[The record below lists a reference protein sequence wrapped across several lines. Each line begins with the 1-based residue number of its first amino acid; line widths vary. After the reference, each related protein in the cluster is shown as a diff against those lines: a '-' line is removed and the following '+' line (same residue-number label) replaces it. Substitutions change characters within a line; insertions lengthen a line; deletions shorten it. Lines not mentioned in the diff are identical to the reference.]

1 MDAGLAGSNY
11 DLVKKTFDWATND
24 SKVRYV
30 AILDEDDAVL
40 FDHNPDELQVD
51 TGALLQAGSTVRQGG
66 LLRTSHPIE
75 YDGERY
81 GNVVLAYSLEEAM
94 SEIWSETMLTV
105 FINLL
110 ILGMGVGA
118 VLWLSGRIAGRIRRV
133 RDGAQAVSD
142 GNLDVEVPVQTDD
155 EIGELAGGFN
165 EMIRD
170 IRTTQEALEDEKASV
185 ERRVEEAVRESEQQ
199 KERLQESVDTME
211 AIGRFADGDLTVRL
225 PTGRDGAIGRLFE
238 GFNEAV
244 AGLRSIV
251 GRVREAAG
259 STASATEQISS
270 SSEQMAASAEEQSAQ
285 AEEVAAAV
293 EELNQTING
302 NARSV
307 QKTAEVAQAGG
318 ETARQGGE
326 TVREAT
332 SQMEG
337 IASAIENTT
346 ETIER
351 LGTYGDKIGQVV
363 DRIDEIAGQTNLL
376 ALNAAIEA
384 ARAGEEGK
392 GFAVVAE
399 EVRELAE
406 EADAATD
413 EIAGM
418 MDEVREE
425 IDGAVGTARQ
435 SSQRAEKGL
444 ELAEEAGAAIE
455 EIVTAISEVEERA
468 EEIAAASEEQS
479 TTSEEIARS
488 VQSISTAAQES
499 AAGVTEVSDT
509 ADRLERL
516 STGRRSSSST
526 SSVRTARGGPRRRS
540 RPGRRPLPVT
550 LVGTG
555 RHWTGTASGTARRP
569 APPQREVG
577 PAGAIGPRERASPC
591 GASGANQTSADEVES
606 VPEASARFDEGNLCI
621 SAPGRAFALPRPIEP
636 RAQRRQGVG
645 MVLADVGHEPLAD
658 LAAQAPQRGRVLGAC
673 GGPQR
678 DGALGGVGHLQPH
691 HVPVPVL
698 RRLHDAPELVAQLLH
713 RHRVVEVQK
722 DRPDEVRRGAGPIL
736 KGLLQKVRN
745 GEDDAP
751 PVPHPHH
758 DVGQRDFF
766 DPPKLALHDDHVLD
780 PDGLGECNLNAGNEV
795 AERALGRDADDDA
808 HDARRRQDA
817 GAQFPEGIVLHEHNA
832 TRNDHDGR
840 RGDPAEDA
848 RLRDDLPGLQ
858 VVRHVR
864 FVPLRDRLLH
874 GIQHRD

>member
-1 MDAGLAGSNY
+1 MIDRLSESLRAKLIVGFAVPFVVLVLFVSIYYPLNQRSDSLDAARNQVNELSEMIALSVGTGLADSNY

-110 ILGMGVGA
+110 ILGMGIGA

-199 KERLQESVDTME
+199 KERLQESVDTMLE

-225 PTGRDGAIGRLFE
+225 PTGREGAIGRLFE

-259 STASATEQISS
+259 STASATEQISA

-293 EELNQTING
+293 EQLNQTING

-363 DRIDEIAGQTNLL
+363 DRIDEIADQTNLL

-488 VQSISTAAQES
+488 VQSISTAARES

-516 STGRRSSSST
+516 STELEETVQQFNIERPDGEGRTPTTQPTGQPPSAGDVSGDGSALDGHSFGDGSPSSSS
-526 SSVRTARGGPRRRS
+526 
-540 RPGRRPLPVT
+540 
-550 LVGTG
+550 
-555 RHWTGTASGTARRP
+555 
-569 APPQREVG
+569 
-577 PAGAIGPRERASPC
+577 
-591 GASGANQTSADEVES
+591 SA
-606 VPEASARFDEGNLCI
+606 
-621 SAPGRAFALPRPIEP
+621 
-636 RAQRRQGVG
+636 
-645 MVLADVGHEPLAD
+645 
-658 LAAQAPQRGRVLGAC
+658 
-673 GGPQR
+673 
-678 DGALGGVGHLQPH
+678 
-691 HVPVPVL
+691 
-698 RRLHDAPELVAQLLH
+698 
-713 RHRVVEVQK
+713 
-722 DRPDEVRRGAGPIL
+722 
-736 KGLLQKVRN
+736 
-745 GEDDAP
+745 
-751 PVPHPHH
+751 
-758 DVGQRDFF
+758 
-766 DPPKLALHDDHVLD
+766 
-780 PDGLGECNLNAGNEV
+780 
-795 AERALGRDADDDA
+795 
-808 HDARRRQDA
+808 
-817 GAQFPEGIVLHEHNA
+817 
-832 TRNDHDGR
+832 
-840 RGDPAEDA
+840 
-848 RLRDDLPGLQ
+848 
-858 VVRHVR
+858 
-864 FVPLRDRLLH
+864 
-874 GIQHRD
+874 

>member
-40 FDHNPDELQVD
+40 FDHNPDELQVG

-110 ILGMGVGA
+110 ILGMGIGA

-199 KERLQESVDTME
+199 KERLQESVDTMLE

-225 PTGRDGAIGRLFE
+225 PTGREGAIGRLFE

-259 STASATEQISS
+259 STASATEQISA

-293 EELNQTING
+293 EQLNQTING

-363 DRIDEIAGQTNLL
+363 DRIDEIADQTNLL
-376 ALNAAIEA
+376 ALN
-384 ARAGEEGK
+384 
-392 GFAVVAE
+392 
-399 EVRELAE
+399 
-406 EADAATD
+406 AATD

-468 EEIAAASEEQS
+468 DEIAAASEEQS

-516 STGRRSSSST
+516 STELEETVQQFNIERPDGEGRTPTTQPAGQAPSAGDVSGDGSALDGHSFGDGSPSSSS
-526 SSVRTARGGPRRRS
+526 
-540 RPGRRPLPVT
+540 
-550 LVGTG
+550 
-555 RHWTGTASGTARRP
+555 
-569 APPQREVG
+569 
-577 PAGAIGPRERASPC
+577 
-591 GASGANQTSADEVES
+591 SA
-606 VPEASARFDEGNLCI
+606 
-621 SAPGRAFALPRPIEP
+621 
-636 RAQRRQGVG
+636 
-645 MVLADVGHEPLAD
+645 
-658 LAAQAPQRGRVLGAC
+658 
-673 GGPQR
+673 
-678 DGALGGVGHLQPH
+678 
-691 HVPVPVL
+691 
-698 RRLHDAPELVAQLLH
+698 
-713 RHRVVEVQK
+713 
-722 DRPDEVRRGAGPIL
+722 
-736 KGLLQKVRN
+736 
-745 GEDDAP
+745 
-751 PVPHPHH
+751 
-758 DVGQRDFF
+758 
-766 DPPKLALHDDHVLD
+766 
-780 PDGLGECNLNAGNEV
+780 
-795 AERALGRDADDDA
+795 
-808 HDARRRQDA
+808 
-817 GAQFPEGIVLHEHNA
+817 
-832 TRNDHDGR
+832 
-840 RGDPAEDA
+840 
-848 RLRDDLPGLQ
+848 
-858 VVRHVR
+858 
-864 FVPLRDRLLH
+864 
-874 GIQHRD
+874 

>member
-1 MDAGLAGSNY
+1 MIDRLSESLRAKLIVGFAVPFVVLVLFVSIYYPLNQRSDSLDAARNQVNELSEMIALSVGTGLADSNY

-110 ILGMGVGA
+110 ILGMGIGA

-199 KERLQESVDTME
+199 KERLQESVDTMLE

-225 PTGRDGAIGRLFE
+225 PTGREGAIGRLFE

-259 STASATEQISS
+259 STASATEQISA

-293 EELNQTING
+293 EQLNQTING

-363 DRIDEIAGQTNLL
+363 DRIDEIADQTNLL

-468 EEIAAASEEQS
+468 EEIAAASEQQS

-499 AAGVTEVSDT
+499 AAGVTQVSDT
-509 ADRLERL
+509 AGRLERL
-516 STGRRSSSST
+516 STELEETVQQFNIERPDGEGRTPTTQPAGQPPSATDVSGDGSALDEHSFGDGSPSGSSS
-526 SSVRTARGGPRRRS
+526 A
-540 RPGRRPLPVT
+540 
-550 LVGTG
+550 
-555 RHWTGTASGTARRP
+555 
-569 APPQREVG
+569 
-577 PAGAIGPRERASPC
+577 
-591 GASGANQTSADEVES
+591 
-606 VPEASARFDEGNLCI
+606 
-621 SAPGRAFALPRPIEP
+621 
-636 RAQRRQGVG
+636 
-645 MVLADVGHEPLAD
+645 
-658 LAAQAPQRGRVLGAC
+658 
-673 GGPQR
+673 
-678 DGALGGVGHLQPH
+678 
-691 HVPVPVL
+691 
-698 RRLHDAPELVAQLLH
+698 
-713 RHRVVEVQK
+713 
-722 DRPDEVRRGAGPIL
+722 
-736 KGLLQKVRN
+736 
-745 GEDDAP
+745 
-751 PVPHPHH
+751 
-758 DVGQRDFF
+758 
-766 DPPKLALHDDHVLD
+766 
-780 PDGLGECNLNAGNEV
+780 
-795 AERALGRDADDDA
+795 
-808 HDARRRQDA
+808 
-817 GAQFPEGIVLHEHNA
+817 
-832 TRNDHDGR
+832 
-840 RGDPAEDA
+840 
-848 RLRDDLPGLQ
+848 
-858 VVRHVR
+858 
-864 FVPLRDRLLH
+864 
-874 GIQHRD
+874 

>member
-1 MDAGLAGSNY
+1 MIDRLSESLRAKLIVGFAVPFVVLVLFVSIYYPLNQRSDSLDAARNQVNELSEMIALSVGTGLADSNY

-110 ILGMGVGA
+110 ILGMGIGA

-142 GNLDVEVPVQTDD
+142 GNLDVEVPVRADD

-199 KERLQESVDTME
+199 KERLQESVDTMLE

-225 PTGRDGAIGRLFE
+225 PTGREGAIGRLFE

-259 STASATEQISS
+259 STASATEQISA

-293 EELNQTING
+293 EQLNQTIG
-302 NARSV
+302 ENARSV

-351 LGTYGDKIGQVV
+351 LGTYGDEIGQVV
-363 DRIDEIAGQTNLL
+363 DRIDEIADQTNLL

-444 ELAEEAGAAIE
+444 ELAGEAGAAIE

-468 EEIAAASEEQS
+468 EEIAAASEQQS

-499 AAGVTEVSDT
+499 AAGVTQVSDT
-509 ADRLERL
+509 AGRLERL
-516 STGRRSSSST
+516 STELEETVQQFNIERPDGEGRTPTTQPAGQPPSATDVSGDGSALDEHSFGDGSPSGSSS
-526 SSVRTARGGPRRRS
+526 A
-540 RPGRRPLPVT
+540 
-550 LVGTG
+550 
-555 RHWTGTASGTARRP
+555 
-569 APPQREVG
+569 
-577 PAGAIGPRERASPC
+577 
-591 GASGANQTSADEVES
+591 
-606 VPEASARFDEGNLCI
+606 
-621 SAPGRAFALPRPIEP
+621 
-636 RAQRRQGVG
+636 
-645 MVLADVGHEPLAD
+645 
-658 LAAQAPQRGRVLGAC
+658 
-673 GGPQR
+673 
-678 DGALGGVGHLQPH
+678 
-691 HVPVPVL
+691 
-698 RRLHDAPELVAQLLH
+698 
-713 RHRVVEVQK
+713 
-722 DRPDEVRRGAGPIL
+722 
-736 KGLLQKVRN
+736 
-745 GEDDAP
+745 
-751 PVPHPHH
+751 
-758 DVGQRDFF
+758 
-766 DPPKLALHDDHVLD
+766 
-780 PDGLGECNLNAGNEV
+780 
-795 AERALGRDADDDA
+795 
-808 HDARRRQDA
+808 
-817 GAQFPEGIVLHEHNA
+817 
-832 TRNDHDGR
+832 
-840 RGDPAEDA
+840 
-848 RLRDDLPGLQ
+848 
-858 VVRHVR
+858 
-864 FVPLRDRLLH
+864 
-874 GIQHRD
+874 

>member
-1 MDAGLAGSNY
+1 MIDRLSESLRAKLIVGFAVPFVVLVLFVSIYYPLNQRSDSLDAARNQVNELSEMIALSVGTGLADSNY

-30 AILDEDDAVL
+30 AILDKDDAIL

-110 ILGMGVGA
+110 ILGMGIGA

-142 GNLDVEVPVQTDD
+142 GNLDVEVPVRADD

-199 KERLQESVDTME
+199 KERLQESVDTMLE

-259 STASATEQISS
+259 STASATEQISA

-293 EELNQTING
+293 EQLNQTING

-351 LGTYGDKIGQVV
+351 LGTYGDEIGQVV
-363 DRIDEIAGQTNLL
+363 DRIDEIADQTNLL

-444 ELAEEAGAAIE
+444 ELAGEAGAAIE

-468 EEIAAASEEQS
+468 EEIAAASEQQS

-488 VQSISTAAQES
+488 VESISTAARES
-499 AAGVTEVSDT
+499 AAGVTQVSDT
-509 ADRLERL
+509 AGRLERL
-516 STGRRSSSST
+516 STELEETVQQFNIERPDGEGRTPTTQPAGQPPSATDVSGDGSALDEHSFGDGSPSGSSS
-526 SSVRTARGGPRRRS
+526 A
-540 RPGRRPLPVT
+540 
-550 LVGTG
+550 
-555 RHWTGTASGTARRP
+555 
-569 APPQREVG
+569 
-577 PAGAIGPRERASPC
+577 
-591 GASGANQTSADEVES
+591 
-606 VPEASARFDEGNLCI
+606 
-621 SAPGRAFALPRPIEP
+621 
-636 RAQRRQGVG
+636 
-645 MVLADVGHEPLAD
+645 
-658 LAAQAPQRGRVLGAC
+658 
-673 GGPQR
+673 
-678 DGALGGVGHLQPH
+678 
-691 HVPVPVL
+691 
-698 RRLHDAPELVAQLLH
+698 
-713 RHRVVEVQK
+713 
-722 DRPDEVRRGAGPIL
+722 
-736 KGLLQKVRN
+736 
-745 GEDDAP
+745 
-751 PVPHPHH
+751 
-758 DVGQRDFF
+758 
-766 DPPKLALHDDHVLD
+766 
-780 PDGLGECNLNAGNEV
+780 
-795 AERALGRDADDDA
+795 
-808 HDARRRQDA
+808 
-817 GAQFPEGIVLHEHNA
+817 
-832 TRNDHDGR
+832 
-840 RGDPAEDA
+840 
-848 RLRDDLPGLQ
+848 
-858 VVRHVR
+858 
-864 FVPLRDRLLH
+864 
-874 GIQHRD
+874 

>member
-1 MDAGLAGSNY
+1 MIDRLSESLRAKLIVGFAVPFVVLVLFVSIYYPLNQRSDSLDAARNQVNELSEMIALSVGTGLADSNY

-30 AILDEDDAVL
+30 AILDKDDAIL

-110 ILGMGVGA
+110 ILGMGIGA

-142 GNLDVEVPVQTDD
+142 GNLDVEVPVRADD

-185 ERRVEEAVRESEQQ
+185 ERRVEEAIRKSEQQ
-199 KERLQESVDTME
+199 KERLQESVDTMLA

-259 STASATEQISS
+259 STASATEQISA

-293 EELNQTING
+293 EQLNQTING

-351 LGTYGDKIGQVV
+351 LGTYGDEIGQVV
-363 DRIDEIAGQTNLL
+363 DRIDEIADQTNLL

-444 ELAEEAGAAIE
+444 ELAGEAGAAIE

-468 EEIAAASEEQS
+468 EEIAAASEQQS

-488 VQSISTAAQES
+488 VQSISTAARES
-499 AAGVTEVSDT
+499 AAGVTQVSDT
-509 ADRLERL
+509 AGRLERL
-516 STGRRSSSST
+516 STELEETVQQFNIERPDGEGRTPTTQPAGQPPSATDVSGDGSALDEHSFGDGSPSGSSS
-526 SSVRTARGGPRRRS
+526 A
-540 RPGRRPLPVT
+540 
-550 LVGTG
+550 
-555 RHWTGTASGTARRP
+555 
-569 APPQREVG
+569 
-577 PAGAIGPRERASPC
+577 
-591 GASGANQTSADEVES
+591 
-606 VPEASARFDEGNLCI
+606 
-621 SAPGRAFALPRPIEP
+621 
-636 RAQRRQGVG
+636 
-645 MVLADVGHEPLAD
+645 
-658 LAAQAPQRGRVLGAC
+658 
-673 GGPQR
+673 
-678 DGALGGVGHLQPH
+678 
-691 HVPVPVL
+691 
-698 RRLHDAPELVAQLLH
+698 
-713 RHRVVEVQK
+713 
-722 DRPDEVRRGAGPIL
+722 
-736 KGLLQKVRN
+736 
-745 GEDDAP
+745 
-751 PVPHPHH
+751 
-758 DVGQRDFF
+758 
-766 DPPKLALHDDHVLD
+766 
-780 PDGLGECNLNAGNEV
+780 
-795 AERALGRDADDDA
+795 
-808 HDARRRQDA
+808 
-817 GAQFPEGIVLHEHNA
+817 
-832 TRNDHDGR
+832 
-840 RGDPAEDA
+840 
-848 RLRDDLPGLQ
+848 
-858 VVRHVR
+858 
-864 FVPLRDRLLH
+864 
-874 GIQHRD
+874 

>member
-1 MDAGLAGSNY
+1 MIDRLSESLRAKLIVGFAVPFVVLVLFVSIYYPLNQRSDSLDAARNQVNELSEMIALSVGTGLADSNY

-110 ILGMGVGA
+110 ILGMGIGA

-199 KERLQESVDTME
+199 KERLQESVDTMLE

-225 PTGRDGAIGRLFE
+225 PTGREGAIGRLFE

-259 STASATEQISS
+259 STASATEQISA

-293 EELNQTING
+293 EQLNQTING

-351 LGTYGDKIGQVV
+351 LGTYGDEIGQVV
-363 DRIDEIAGQTNLL
+363 DRIDEIADQTNLL

-468 EEIAAASEEQS
+468 EEIAAASEQQS

-488 VQSISTAAQES
+488 VESISTAAQES
-499 AAGVTEVSDT
+499 AAGVTQVSDT
-509 ADRLERL
+509 AGRLERL
-516 STGRRSSSST
+516 STELEETVQQFNIERPDGEGRTPTTQPAGQPPSATDVSGDGSALDEHSFGDGSPSGSSS
-526 SSVRTARGGPRRRS
+526 A
-540 RPGRRPLPVT
+540 
-550 LVGTG
+550 
-555 RHWTGTASGTARRP
+555 
-569 APPQREVG
+569 
-577 PAGAIGPRERASPC
+577 
-591 GASGANQTSADEVES
+591 
-606 VPEASARFDEGNLCI
+606 
-621 SAPGRAFALPRPIEP
+621 
-636 RAQRRQGVG
+636 
-645 MVLADVGHEPLAD
+645 
-658 LAAQAPQRGRVLGAC
+658 
-673 GGPQR
+673 
-678 DGALGGVGHLQPH
+678 
-691 HVPVPVL
+691 
-698 RRLHDAPELVAQLLH
+698 
-713 RHRVVEVQK
+713 
-722 DRPDEVRRGAGPIL
+722 
-736 KGLLQKVRN
+736 
-745 GEDDAP
+745 
-751 PVPHPHH
+751 
-758 DVGQRDFF
+758 
-766 DPPKLALHDDHVLD
+766 
-780 PDGLGECNLNAGNEV
+780 
-795 AERALGRDADDDA
+795 
-808 HDARRRQDA
+808 
-817 GAQFPEGIVLHEHNA
+817 
-832 TRNDHDGR
+832 
-840 RGDPAEDA
+840 
-848 RLRDDLPGLQ
+848 
-858 VVRHVR
+858 
-864 FVPLRDRLLH
+864 
-874 GIQHRD
+874 

>member
-1 MDAGLAGSNY
+1 MIDRLSESLRAKLIVGFAVPFVVLVLFVSIYYPLNQRSDSLDAARNQVNELSEMIALSVGTGLADSNY

-110 ILGMGVGA
+110 ILGMGIGA

-185 ERRVEEAVRESEQQ
+185 ERRVEEAVRESKQQ
-199 KERLQESVDTME
+199 KERLQESVDTMLE

-225 PTGRDGAIGRLFE
+225 PTGREGAIGRLFE

-259 STASATEQISS
+259 STASATEQISA

-293 EELNQTING
+293 EQLNQTING

-337 IASAIENTT
+337 IASAIEDTT

-351 LGTYGDKIGQVV
+351 LGTYGDEIGQVV
-363 DRIDEIAGQTNLL
+363 DRIDEIADQTNLL

-384 ARAGEEGK
+384 ARAGK
-392 GFAVVAE
+392 K
-399 EVRELAE
+399 
-406 EADAATD
+406 
-413 EIAGM
+413 
-418 MDEVREE
+418 
-425 IDGAVGTARQ
+425 ARALP
-435 SSQRAEKGL
+435 SS
-444 ELAEEAGAAIE
+444 
-455 EIVTAISEVEERA
+455 
-468 EEIAAASEEQS
+468 
-479 TTSEEIARS
+479 
-488 VQSISTAAQES
+488 
-499 AAGVTEVSDT
+499 
-509 ADRLERL
+509 
-516 STGRRSSSST
+516 
-526 SSVRTARGGPRRRS
+526 PRR
-540 RPGRRPLPVT
+540 
-550 LVGTG
+550 
-555 RHWTGTASGTARRP
+555 
-569 APPQREVG
+569 
-577 PAGAIGPRERASPC
+577 C
-591 GASGANQTSADEVES
+591 GS
-606 VPEASARFDEGNLCI
+606 
-621 SAPGRAFALPRPIEP
+621 
-636 RAQRRQGVG
+636 
-645 MVLADVGHEPLAD
+645 
-658 LAAQAPQRGRVLGAC
+658 
-673 GGPQR
+673 
-678 DGALGGVGHLQPH
+678 
-691 HVPVPVL
+691 
-698 RRLHDAPELVAQLLH
+698 
-713 RHRVVEVQK
+713 
-722 DRPDEVRRGAGPIL
+722 
-736 KGLLQKVRN
+736 
-745 GEDDAP
+745 
-751 PVPHPHH
+751 
-758 DVGQRDFF
+758 
-766 DPPKLALHDDHVLD
+766 
-780 PDGLGECNLNAGNEV
+780 
-795 AERALGRDADDDA
+795 
-808 HDARRRQDA
+808 
-817 GAQFPEGIVLHEHNA
+817 
-832 TRNDHDGR
+832 
-840 RGDPAEDA
+840 
-848 RLRDDLPGLQ
+848 
-858 VVRHVR
+858 
-864 FVPLRDRLLH
+864 
-874 GIQHRD
+874 

>member
-110 ILGMGVGA
+110 ILGMGIGA

-199 KERLQESVDTME
+199 KERLQESVDTMLE

-225 PTGRDGAIGRLFE
+225 PTGREGAIGRLFE

-259 STASATEQISS
+259 STASATEQISA

-293 EELNQTING
+293 EQLNQTING

-363 DRIDEIAGQTNLL
+363 DRIDEIADQTNLL
-376 ALNAAIEA
+376 ALN
-384 ARAGEEGK
+384 
-392 GFAVVAE
+392 
-399 EVRELAE
+399 
-406 EADAATD
+406 AATD

-468 EEIAAASEEQS
+468 DEIAAASEEQS

-516 STGRRSSSST
+516 STELEETVQQFNIERPDGEGRTPTTQPAGQAPSAGDVSGDGSALDGHSFGDGSPSSSS
-526 SSVRTARGGPRRRS
+526 
-540 RPGRRPLPVT
+540 
-550 LVGTG
+550 
-555 RHWTGTASGTARRP
+555 
-569 APPQREVG
+569 
-577 PAGAIGPRERASPC
+577 
-591 GASGANQTSADEVES
+591 SA
-606 VPEASARFDEGNLCI
+606 
-621 SAPGRAFALPRPIEP
+621 
-636 RAQRRQGVG
+636 
-645 MVLADVGHEPLAD
+645 
-658 LAAQAPQRGRVLGAC
+658 
-673 GGPQR
+673 
-678 DGALGGVGHLQPH
+678 
-691 HVPVPVL
+691 
-698 RRLHDAPELVAQLLH
+698 
-713 RHRVVEVQK
+713 
-722 DRPDEVRRGAGPIL
+722 
-736 KGLLQKVRN
+736 
-745 GEDDAP
+745 
-751 PVPHPHH
+751 
-758 DVGQRDFF
+758 
-766 DPPKLALHDDHVLD
+766 
-780 PDGLGECNLNAGNEV
+780 
-795 AERALGRDADDDA
+795 
-808 HDARRRQDA
+808 
-817 GAQFPEGIVLHEHNA
+817 
-832 TRNDHDGR
+832 
-840 RGDPAEDA
+840 
-848 RLRDDLPGLQ
+848 
-858 VVRHVR
+858 
-864 FVPLRDRLLH
+864 
-874 GIQHRD
+874 

>member
-1 MDAGLAGSNY
+1 MIDRLSESLRAKLIVGFAVPFVVLVLFVSIYYPLNQRSDSLDAARNQVNELSEMIALSVGTGLADSNY

-30 AILDEDDAVL
+30 AILDKDDAIL

-110 ILGMGVGA
+110 ILGMGIGA

-142 GNLDVEVPVQTDD
+142 GNLDVEVPVRADD

-199 KERLQESVDTME
+199 KERLQESVDTMLA

-251 GRVREAAG
+251 ERVREAAG
-259 STASATEQISS
+259 STASATEQISA

-293 EELNQTING
+293 EQLNQTING

-351 LGTYGDKIGQVV
+351 LGTYGDEIGQVV
-363 DRIDEIAGQTNLL
+363 DRIDEIADQTNLL

-444 ELAEEAGAAIE
+444 ELAGEAGAAIE

-468 EEIAAASEEQS
+468 EEIAAASEQQS

-499 AAGVTEVSDT
+499 AAGVTQVSDT
-509 ADRLERL
+509 AGRLERL
-516 STGRRSSSST
+516 STELEETVQQFNIERPDGEERTPTTQPAGQPPSATDVSGDGSALDEHSFGDGSPSGSSS
-526 SSVRTARGGPRRRS
+526 A
-540 RPGRRPLPVT
+540 
-550 LVGTG
+550 
-555 RHWTGTASGTARRP
+555 
-569 APPQREVG
+569 
-577 PAGAIGPRERASPC
+577 
-591 GASGANQTSADEVES
+591 
-606 VPEASARFDEGNLCI
+606 
-621 SAPGRAFALPRPIEP
+621 
-636 RAQRRQGVG
+636 
-645 MVLADVGHEPLAD
+645 
-658 LAAQAPQRGRVLGAC
+658 
-673 GGPQR
+673 
-678 DGALGGVGHLQPH
+678 
-691 HVPVPVL
+691 
-698 RRLHDAPELVAQLLH
+698 
-713 RHRVVEVQK
+713 
-722 DRPDEVRRGAGPIL
+722 
-736 KGLLQKVRN
+736 
-745 GEDDAP
+745 
-751 PVPHPHH
+751 
-758 DVGQRDFF
+758 
-766 DPPKLALHDDHVLD
+766 
-780 PDGLGECNLNAGNEV
+780 
-795 AERALGRDADDDA
+795 
-808 HDARRRQDA
+808 
-817 GAQFPEGIVLHEHNA
+817 
-832 TRNDHDGR
+832 
-840 RGDPAEDA
+840 
-848 RLRDDLPGLQ
+848 
-858 VVRHVR
+858 
-864 FVPLRDRLLH
+864 
-874 GIQHRD
+874 

>member
-1 MDAGLAGSNY
+1 MIDRLSESLRAKLIVGFAVPFVVLVLFVSIYYPLNQRSDSLDAARNQVNELSEMIALSVGTGLADSNY

-30 AILDEDDAVL
+30 AILDKDDAIL

-110 ILGMGVGA
+110 ILGMGIGA

-142 GNLDVEVPVQTDD
+142 GNLDVEVPVRADD

-199 KERLQESVDTME
+199 KERLQESVDTMLE

-259 STASATEQISS
+259 STASATEQISA

-293 EELNQTING
+293 EQLNQTING

-351 LGTYGDKIGQVV
+351 LGTYGDEIGQVV
-363 DRIDEIAGQTNLL
+363 DRIDEIADQTNLL

-444 ELAEEAGAAIE
+444 ELAGEAGAAIE

-468 EEIAAASEEQS
+468 EEIAAASEQQS

-488 VQSISTAAQES
+488 VQSISTAARES
-499 AAGVTEVSDT
+499 AAGVTQVSDT
-509 ADRLERL
+509 AGRLERL
-516 STGRRSSSST
+516 STELEETVQQFNIERPDGEERTPTTQPAGQPPSATDVSGDGSALDEHSFGDGSPSGSSS
-526 SSVRTARGGPRRRS
+526 A
-540 RPGRRPLPVT
+540 
-550 LVGTG
+550 
-555 RHWTGTASGTARRP
+555 
-569 APPQREVG
+569 
-577 PAGAIGPRERASPC
+577 
-591 GASGANQTSADEVES
+591 
-606 VPEASARFDEGNLCI
+606 
-621 SAPGRAFALPRPIEP
+621 
-636 RAQRRQGVG
+636 
-645 MVLADVGHEPLAD
+645 
-658 LAAQAPQRGRVLGAC
+658 
-673 GGPQR
+673 
-678 DGALGGVGHLQPH
+678 
-691 HVPVPVL
+691 
-698 RRLHDAPELVAQLLH
+698 
-713 RHRVVEVQK
+713 
-722 DRPDEVRRGAGPIL
+722 
-736 KGLLQKVRN
+736 
-745 GEDDAP
+745 
-751 PVPHPHH
+751 
-758 DVGQRDFF
+758 
-766 DPPKLALHDDHVLD
+766 
-780 PDGLGECNLNAGNEV
+780 
-795 AERALGRDADDDA
+795 
-808 HDARRRQDA
+808 
-817 GAQFPEGIVLHEHNA
+817 
-832 TRNDHDGR
+832 
-840 RGDPAEDA
+840 
-848 RLRDDLPGLQ
+848 
-858 VVRHVR
+858 
-864 FVPLRDRLLH
+864 
-874 GIQHRD
+874 

>member
-1 MDAGLAGSNY
+1 MQLSKITRRAAVALTVLLLVLGAGLYVNSQSTSALVDAYEQQASHVDLGHQVAYDSDYLTRQARSFAVTGESKYLDNYWAKLDEKPLQQPIDELRSAEEDYDEEIEYLRTAKANSDAMVEMEIRSMRLVLEARGVPESEMPDAVANANLSERDQALSDREKRAEARGIMFGEQYRSAREQVINPSENFRETIEAAAAQEVASDQRWSRMVTWAMVGIFILLAAGI
-11 DLVKKTFDWATND
+11 A
-24 SKVRYV
+24 
-30 AILDEDDAVL
+30 AILYVLRSRVTNPLRSFARQLTDSEEENVTVSVEGAREITAVAEA
-40 FDHNPDELQVD
+40 FNQ
-51 TGALLQAGSTVRQGG
+51 QQRQ
-66 LLRTSHPIE
+66 I
-75 YDGERY
+75 
-81 GNVVLAYSLEEAM
+81 AEAM
-94 SEIWSETMLTV
+94 
-105 FINLL
+105 
-110 ILGMGVGA
+110 
-118 VLWLSGRIAGRIRRV
+118 
-133 RDGAQAVSD
+133 
-142 GNLDVEVPVQTDD
+142 
-155 EIGELAGGFN
+155 
-165 EMIRD
+165 
-170 IRTTQEALEDEKASV
+170 EALEDEKASV

-199 KERLQESVDTME
+199 KERLQESVDTMLE

-225 PTGRDGAIGRLFE
+225 PTGREGAIGRLFE

-259 STASATEQISS
+259 STVSATEQISA

-351 LGTYGDKIGQVV
+351 LGTYGDEIGQVV
-363 DRIDEIAGQTNLL
+363 DRIDDIAGQTNLL

-516 STGRRSSSST
+516 STELEETVQQFRI
-526 SSVRTARGGPRRRS
+526 
-540 RPGRRPLPVT
+540 
-550 LVGTG
+550 
-555 RHWTGTASGTARRP
+555 
-569 APPQREVG
+569 E
-577 PAGAIGPRERASPC
+577 AGAGSPPST
-591 GASGANQTSADEVES
+591 GQPSTGQPSPSGQS
-606 VPEASARFDEGNLCI
+606 ASAGH
-621 SAPGRAFALPRPIEP
+621 SAPEEVPQEYSG
-636 RAQRRQGVG
+636 
-645 MVLADVGHEPLAD
+645 DGH
-658 LAAQAPQRGRVLGAC
+658 
-673 GGPQR
+673 
-678 DGALGGVGHLQPH
+678 
-691 HVPVPVL
+691 
-698 RRLHDAPELVAQLLH
+698 
-713 RHRVVEVQK
+713 
-722 DRPDEVRRGAGPIL
+722 
-736 KGLLQKVRN
+736 
-745 GEDDAP
+745 
-751 PVPHPHH
+751 
-758 DVGQRDFF
+758 
-766 DPPKLALHDDHVLD
+766 
-780 PDGLGECNLNAGNEV
+780 
-795 AERALGRDADDDA
+795 
-808 HDARRRQDA
+808 
-817 GAQFPEGIVLHEHNA
+817 
-832 TRNDHDGR
+832 
-840 RGDPAEDA
+840 PAEEA
-848 RLRDDLPGLQ
+848 TL
-858 VVRHVR
+858 
-864 FVPLRDRLLH
+864 
-874 GIQHRD
+874 

>member
-1 MDAGLAGSNY
+1 MIDRLSESLRAKLIVGFAVPFVVLVLFVSIYYPLNQRSDSLDAARNQVNELSEMIALSVGTGLADSNY

-30 AILDEDDAVL
+30 AILDKDDAIL

-110 ILGMGVGA
+110 ILGMGIGA

-142 GNLDVEVPVQTDD
+142 GNLDVEVPVRADD

-199 KERLQESVDTME
+199 KERLQESVDTMLE

-251 GRVREAAG
+251 ERVREAAG
-259 STASATEQISS
+259 STASATEQISA

-293 EELNQTING
+293 EQLNQTING

-351 LGTYGDKIGQVV
+351 LGTYGDEIGQVV
-363 DRIDEIAGQTNLL
+363 DRIDEIADQTNLL

-444 ELAEEAGAAIE
+444 ELAGEAGAAIE

-468 EEIAAASEEQS
+468 EEIAAASEQQS

-499 AAGVTEVSDT
+499 AAGVTQVSDT
-509 ADRLERL
+509 AGRLERL
-516 STGRRSSSST
+516 STELEETVQQFNIERPDGEERTPTTQPAGQPPSATDVSGDGSALDEHSFGDGSPSGSSS
-526 SSVRTARGGPRRRS
+526 A
-540 RPGRRPLPVT
+540 
-550 LVGTG
+550 
-555 RHWTGTASGTARRP
+555 
-569 APPQREVG
+569 
-577 PAGAIGPRERASPC
+577 
-591 GASGANQTSADEVES
+591 
-606 VPEASARFDEGNLCI
+606 
-621 SAPGRAFALPRPIEP
+621 
-636 RAQRRQGVG
+636 
-645 MVLADVGHEPLAD
+645 
-658 LAAQAPQRGRVLGAC
+658 
-673 GGPQR
+673 
-678 DGALGGVGHLQPH
+678 
-691 HVPVPVL
+691 
-698 RRLHDAPELVAQLLH
+698 
-713 RHRVVEVQK
+713 
-722 DRPDEVRRGAGPIL
+722 
-736 KGLLQKVRN
+736 
-745 GEDDAP
+745 
-751 PVPHPHH
+751 
-758 DVGQRDFF
+758 
-766 DPPKLALHDDHVLD
+766 
-780 PDGLGECNLNAGNEV
+780 
-795 AERALGRDADDDA
+795 
-808 HDARRRQDA
+808 
-817 GAQFPEGIVLHEHNA
+817 
-832 TRNDHDGR
+832 
-840 RGDPAEDA
+840 
-848 RLRDDLPGLQ
+848 
-858 VVRHVR
+858 
-864 FVPLRDRLLH
+864 
-874 GIQHRD
+874 